1 MKAMRIHRTGAAG
14 LSNGGRLVYSSQ
26 FGAYCEA
33 RPAKANRVA
42 RIPAAPSVPPVG

>member
-1 MKAMRIHRTGAAG
+1 MKAMRIHRTGVTG
-14 LSNGGRLVYSSQ
+14 LSRGGRVVYSGR